1 MKRRRKRRRK
11 QNKKGRKGNRKISKN
26 VRQQVLARDKVCQ
39 HCGTDGSTRNKL
51 TLHHIKYRRHGG
63 TSTPD
68 NLITLCESCHQEHHK
83 KMG

>member
-11 QNKKGRKGNRKISKN
+11 LTKAGCKGSRKISKAI
-26 VRQQVLARDKVCQ
+26 RQQVLARDKVCQ
-39 HCGTDGSTRNKL
+39 HCGTEGSTHNKL
-51 TLHHIKYRRHGG
+51 TLHHQKYRRMGG

-68 NLITLCESCHQEHHK
+68 NLIALCESCHRDYHR